1 MQTYYHKCQLLIFT
15 TALLTF
21 SACESNPSHRP
32 PIGGTIMLMDNE
44 KKGLCFLPNFET
56 AYLTSTEKY
65 NDLKFINLSY
75 MEVTLGNDPLSNKI
89 IWKASPNSEK
99 YYKLEKG
106 KSICMNEYS
115 SELKKIKY
123 KSLANDKYTVV
134 IGGMDDKER
143 YNLRFLERF
152 EYPIK

>member
-65 NDLKFINLSY
+65 NDLNFLS
-75 MEVTLGNDPLSNKI
+75 DLS
-89 IWKASPNSEK
+89 P
-99 YYKLEKG
+99 YKRNH
-106 KSICMNEYS
+106 IS
-115 SELKKIKY
+115 SDKVREILDKIKDEVDFFTSKKY
-123 KSLANDKYTVV
+123 KATKCNA
-134 IGGMDDKER
+134 
-143 YNLRFLERF
+143 
-152 EYPIK
+152 